1 MKAKEKALM
10 LFHSFEEYVESKDT
24 NDNVTLTDFKLQK
37 ENQKQCALICVD
49 EILKSWREDGNGSF
63 DVAIIYYWNEVKQEI
78 EKL

>member
-1 MKAKEKALM
+1 MKAKEKAIN
-10 LFHSFEEYVESKDT
+10 LFYSFEEYVESSDT
-24 NDNVTLTDFKLQK
+24 IDNVTITDFRLKK